1 MSESDITDDWKMEK
15 KVYVEFVKYIEK
27 LVGKELSHKNA
38 EKYRNILNKDEL
50 LQGDL
55 KSAASYEGITGDLL
69 KLNAV
74 EFNLFIKKLG
84 LINYNKFYT
93 EEDMLKDLV
102 NYHGPVDSIMLGE
115 VIQDFDKTQVNNDYV
130 DYLANSVFKDGWI
143 LWSKSSY
150 TFEFQPDFIL
160 SYIYQEEVIDENILI
175 PSYQQKINYKKRM
188 LDLNIVGNRDVGGQG
203 YVYTVSYP
211 QPIYFRDLMLNEY
224 FLTYNL
230 MHLGDSLTTNRFATS
245 YLNWIDNDPLEL
257 KR

>member
-1 MSESDITDDWKMEK
+1 MSESDITEGWTMEK
-15 KVYVEFVKYIEK
+15 KAYVEFVKYIEK
-27 LVGKELSHKNA
+27 LVGKELSHNNA
-38 EKYRNILNKDEL
+38 VKYRNILNKYEL

-55 KSAASYEGITGDLL
+55 TSAASYEGITRDLL
-69 KLNAV
+69 QLNAV

-93 EEDMLKDLV
+93 EEDILKDFV
-102 NYHGPVDSIMLGE
+102 KYHGPVDSKLLGD
-115 VIQDFDKTQVNNDYV
+115 VIQDFQKSHQVNDDYV

-143 LWSKSSY
+143 LWSKSSHK
-150 TFEFQPDFIL
+150 FEFEPDFIL
-160 SYIYQEEVIDENILI
+160 SYIYQ
-175 PSYQQKINYKKRM
+175 SNYKKTM
-188 LDLNIVGNRDVGGQG
+188 LDLNIVGIRDVGGQG
-203 YVYTVSYP
+203 YVYSVSYP
-211 QPIYFRDLMLNEY
+211 QPIHFRDLMLNEY